1 MSPATRNHLLPDAI
15 YISSLRVASAR
26 ILIQLSDSMAGS
38 DQAEVAAA
46 ALLPLKKKKGSALD
60 LACGNSSPATSQ
72 LGAGMSLESLVQKA
86 MRDNLKGWSETELNG
101 NRNSS
106 GQTCLQK
113 LTDAKSFW
121 LKDPKGNPMGKKFY
135 AELRAAFRD
144 DSSPQKQLKS
154 QEGTIPCSEALQAM
168 HVYKKSGSR
177 AQMMNWLAKAGELN
191 HAEMV
196 GICNFAL
203 EVKASTSAK
212 QLRIG
217 IALVQ
222 FFVDRKLFGTYPAEA
237 KHMMQWVDQVLCQ
250 VHAKAKQNRQKP
262 SRFIQCNRDLVLVLL
277 PQKELDELLDHTGAW
292 HLAEQQLIK
301 VVTSSSL
308 GKEIFGFAIRQ
319 VLGSIVTRETDAA
332 LQALS
337 AKKKLEDED
346 VKQSKKELLQKLGA
360 EPGMK
365 ELADKRTIQVE
376 YRGVQLDINI
386 GSLVEDVD
394 FRYAACLKSEAVDVG
409 LINPIFCEND
419 LVRARPAGLHEGRLQ
434 ESVYCRWESAR
445 DSINEWLEASSSQEG
460 ATVVSLLTKKE
471 AGMRAI
477 DATFRLE
484 VQFFSQL
491 VGDAGE
497 RILQQQVKG
506 CFPTLAKAV
515 TEEQCLA
522 SLKVIQSGQLFKF
535 VGAAAQG
542 AVTNASTLV
551 QHLSEGRQPNF
562 AKNASEF
569 LTEVKLGLGFFCR
582 VEADGG
588 TLVGEEAARY
598 ACDAVLEQ
606 NDTKPEQLEVPIKF
620 CWLLD
625 EDRFKRIEALRAR
638 IFQETTTTLVSAM
651 KHGSGS
657 TSCNKRV
664 ACPASSSASSSG
676 PRKRASC
683 TDSQLAM
690 QMFRGVP

>member
-1 MSPATRNHLLPDAI
+1 MCQVFSHSDLDCSLLSSGGMSPATRNHLLPDAI

-46 ALLPLKKKKGSALD
+46 APLATPLKKKGSALD

-106 GQTCLQK
+106 GQ
-113 LTDAKSFW
+113 
-121 LKDPKGNPMGKKFY
+121 
-135 AELRAAFRD
+135 
-144 DSSPQKQLKS
+144 
-154 QEGTIPCSEALQAM
+154 
-168 HVYKKSGSR
+168 
-177 AQMMNWLAKAGELN
+177 
-191 HAEMV
+191 
-196 GICNFAL
+196 
-203 EVKASTSAK
+203 
-212 QLRIG
+212 
-217 IALVQ
+217 
-222 FFVDRKLFGTYPAEA
+222 
-237 KHMMQWVDQVLCQ
+237 
-250 VHAKAKQNRQKP
+250 
-262 SRFIQCNRDLVLVLL
+262 
-277 PQKELDELLDHTGAW
+277 
-292 HLAEQQLIK
+292 
-301 VVTSSSL
+301 
-308 GKEIFGFAIRQ
+308 
-319 VLGSIVTRETDAA
+319 
-332 LQALS
+332 
-337 AKKKLEDED
+337 
-346 VKQSKKELLQKLGA
+346 
-360 EPGMK
+360 
-365 ELADKRTIQVE
+365 
-376 YRGVQLDINI
+376 
-386 GSLVEDVD
+386 
-394 FRYAACLKSEAVDVG
+394 AVDVG
-409 LINPIFCEND
+409 LINSIFCEND

-582 VEADGG
+582 VEADVG

-651 KHGSGS
+651 KHGTGS
-657 TSCNKRV
+657 TSCNKRA

>member
-1 MSPATRNHLLPDAI
+1 M
-15 YISSLRVASAR
+15 
-26 ILIQLSDSMAGS
+26 
-38 DQAEVAAA
+38 
-46 ALLPLKKKKGSALD
+46 
-60 LACGNSSPATSQ
+60 
-72 LGAGMSLESLVQKA
+72 
-86 MRDNLKGWSETELNG
+86 
-101 NRNSS
+101 
-106 GQTCLQK
+106 
-113 LTDAKSFW
+113 
-121 LKDPKGNPMGKKFY
+121 
-135 AELRAAFRD
+135 
-144 DSSPQKQLKS
+144 
-154 QEGTIPCSEALQAM
+154 
-168 HVYKKSGSR
+168 
-177 AQMMNWLAKAGELN
+177 
-191 HAEMV
+191 
-196 GICNFAL
+196 
-203 EVKASTSAK
+203 
-212 QLRIG
+212 
-217 IALVQ
+217 
-222 FFVDRKLFGTYPAEA
+222 
-237 KHMMQWVDQVLCQ
+237 
-250 VHAKAKQNRQKP
+250 
-262 SRFIQCNRDLVLVLL
+262 
-277 PQKELDELLDHTGAW
+277 
-292 HLAEQQLIK
+292 
-301 VVTSSSL
+301 
-308 GKEIFGFAIRQ
+308 
-319 VLGSIVTRETDAA
+319 
-332 LQALS
+332 
-337 AKKKLEDED
+337 
-346 VKQSKKELLQKLGA
+346 
-360 EPGMK
+360 
-365 ELADKRTIQVE
+365 
-376 YRGVQLDINI
+376 
-386 GSLVEDVD
+386 
-394 FRYAACLKSEAVDVG
+394 
-409 LINPIFCEND
+409 
-419 LVRARPAGLHEGRLQ
+419 
-434 ESVYCRWESAR
+434 
-445 DSINEWLEASSSQEG
+445 
-460 ATVVSLLTKKE
+460 SLLTKKE

-638 IFQETTTTLVSAM
+638 VFQETTTTLVSAM
-651 KHGSGS
+651 KNGTGS
-657 TSCNKRV
+657 TSSNKRA
-664 ACPASSSASSSG
+664 ACPASSSAFSSAPS
-676 PRKRASC
+676 KRGKSSC